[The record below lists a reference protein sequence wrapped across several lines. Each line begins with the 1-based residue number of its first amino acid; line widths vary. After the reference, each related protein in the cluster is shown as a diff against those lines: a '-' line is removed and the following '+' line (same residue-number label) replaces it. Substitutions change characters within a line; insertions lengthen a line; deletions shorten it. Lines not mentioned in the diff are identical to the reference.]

1 MRELTNEELFLVA
14 GAAAAADVDPS
25 EPPTEI
31 PPIVV
36 NPPTS
41 PPPTIPPSP
50 PVEQPGPITPP
61 GTGGGGLPNPTDKN
75 TTTELGAEVDVIVNK
90 SATLEG
96 LVQVAQSKGFQIE
109 TTDTYSRTDYADG
122 GGGTVYIKTY
132 ANPSDTAAQLTHE
145 LGHTLFDGE
154 WNTVKDRASAI
165 NMGLATE
172 GEATIYSIA
181 VQRELSAQGVSFNI
195 PADPANVASY
205 NATYDAYTAGQIN
218 WDAASTQIGES
229 FRNGERIDVNGTP
242 TNTADDI
249 TYEQYYGS
257 YWDSKHPRRADGII
271 KDL

>member
-1 MRELTNEELFLVA
+1 MRELTNEELLLVA

-41 PPPTIPPSP
+41 PPPSPPPTIPPSP

-61 GTGGGGLPNPTDKN
+61 GTGGGGLPDPTDKN
-75 TTTELGAEVDVIVNK
+75 TTTDLGAEVDVIVNK

-96 LVQVAQSKGFQIE
+96 LVQVAQAKGFKIVA
-109 TTDTYSRTDYADG
+109 TDTYSHTDPAAT
-122 GGGTVYIKTY
+122 GGGTVYVKTY
-132 ANPSDTAAQLTHE
+132 ASPSDTAAQLTHE

-154 WNTVKDRASAI
+154 WNTVADRASAI

-181 VQRELSAQGVSFNI
+181 VQRELSAQGVSLNI
-195 PADPANVASY
+195 PANPANVASY
-205 NATYDAYTAGQIN
+205 NATYDAYQAGQIN
-218 WDAASTQIGES
+218 WDTASAQIGES
-229 FRNGERIDVNGTP
+229 FRNGERIDINGTP
-242 TNTADDI
+242 NDTADDM

-257 YWDSKHPRRADGII
+257 YWDRARAPAGG
-271 KDL
+271 

>member
-36 NPPTS
+36 NPPPS

-61 GTGGGGLPNPTDKN
+61 GTGGGGLPDPTDKN
-75 TTTELGAEVDVIVNK
+75 TTTNLGAEVDVIVNK

-96 LVQVAQSKGFQIE
+96 LVQLAQAKGFNIVA
-109 TTDTYSRTDYADG
+109 TDTYSRTDPAAT
-122 GGGTVYIKTY
+122 GGGTVYVKIY
-132 ANPSDTAAQLTHE
+132 ASPSDTASQLTHE

-181 VQRELSAQGVSFNI
+181 VQRELSAQGVSLNI
-195 PADPANVASY
+195 PANPANVASY
-205 NATYDAYTAGQIN
+205 NATYDAYQAGQIN
-218 WDAASTQIGES
+218 WDTASAQIGES
-229 FRNGERIDVNGTP
+229 FRNGERIDINGTP
-242 TNTADDI
+242 NDTADDM

-257 YWDSKHPRRADGII
+257 YWDRTRAPAGG
-271 KDL
+271 